1 MQEPSRPVV
10 QFLTRCQLELHE
22 AVFVRRGIPGHNQTE
37 KFMEREDTM
46 RHMIDLVTY
55 ICNSS
60 MKRLDM
66 LSSLIM
72 DPITKTILIDIK
84 DENDYTIETMSLSTR
99 ELESLSKQ
107 LKYFL
112 DEHHQATNAVF
123 AIIGTFF
130 LPLTFITGI
139 FGMNFSNGGI
149 LVKEL
154 NR

>member
-99 ELESLSKQ
+99 ELESLSQQ
-107 LKYFL
+107 LKYVL
-112 DEHHQATNAVF
+112 EGHPQATHAVV
-123 AIIGTFF
+123 ALLGTFF
-130 LPLTFITGI
+130 MPLTVIVGI
-139 FGMNFSNGGI
+139 VGMKISKRGSVGQ
-149 LVKEL
+149 EL
-154 NR
+154 HR